1 MEARKR
7 KMEERRIGV
16 GRRDERGKRTERT
29 RDGMLEN
36 AHANGK
42 GFTAKVSRGNEQ
54 NVRTNE
60 QTDSSID
67 RSGTGGLVHL
77 LFSLCLLLSPARGTV
92 LLGGSL
98 KLQLE
103 RRTRCSGSSST
114 VSESRVNE

>member
-7 KMEERRIGV
+7 KMEERRAKAGE
-16 GRRDERGKRTERT
+16 ERGKRTERM

-54 NVRTNE
+54 NVRTSKP
-60 QTDSSID
+60 TYRSID
-67 RSGTGGLVHL
+67 PEPAAWFLLFFLLSSKSRSGNCT
-77 LFSLCLLLSPARGTV
+77 SRWR
-92 LLGGSL
+92 SL

-103 RRTRCSGSSST
+103 RRTRCIGSSST